1 MAHGRYGKYWNVGL
15 SDTGRL
21 GATRRQLFKLGKLD
35 RRDYRGKGL
44 TRDQASE
51 LIEELEEKRARERA
65 GLGDVADKMFSAMM
79 TKARSAAN
87 EAGDKWMKAHPDP
100 LFIIDDTDEK
110 QPIGVHGM
118 IGTAW
123 LTWPKRG
130 TDIYKWMIEN
140 NYDGQKQVLYIEH
153 KYVHRK
159 EVELLIA
166 CERAAIKVFKDSGQ
180 PLGDIRL
187 KFRCENPQ
195 AITLQAA

>member
-1 MAHGRYGKYWNVGL
+1 MAYGRYGKYWNVGL

-21 GATRRQLFKLGKLD
+21 GATHRQLFKLGKLD

-51 LIEELEEKRARERA
+51 LIEELEEKRAREKA

-87 EAGDKWMKAHPDP
+87 EAGDRWMKEHPEP
-100 LFIIDDTDEK
+100 LFIINDPDSQ

-118 IGTAW
+118 LGSAW

-140 NYDGQKQVLYIEH
+140 NFDGQKQVLYIEH
-153 KYVHRK
+153 KYVHRR

-166 CERAAIKVFKDSGQ
+166 CELAAINVFKASGQ
-180 PLGDIRL
+180 SLGDIRL
-187 KFRCENPQ
+187 KFRCEHPE
-195 AITLQAA
+195 AISLQAA